1 MSSLRIFHFGG
12 FQIAHHHSGK
22 ADTKITRSAQGL
34 LAYLLLFRQRIHP
47 REALASLFWGEY
59 SEERAR
65 SCLSTALWR
74 VRRVLEPHGVPRG
87 TYLLTTPMG
96 EIGFNQQSDY
106 WLDVAVFE
114 KRVSRVLAKSIQA
127 MEAADAIALE
137 RSLELCEGK
146 LNRKI

>member
-1 MSSLRIFHFGG
+1 
-12 FQIAHHHSGK
+12 
-22 ADTKITRSAQGL
+22 
-34 LAYLLLFRQRIHP
+34 
-47 REALASLFWGEY
+47 
-59 SEERAR
+59 
-65 SCLSTALWR
+65 
-74 VRRVLEPHGVPRG
+74 
-87 TYLLTTPMG
+87 MG